1 MWPYTIEEMDWL
13 SSQSKKTGK
22 KEMNVLKQI
31 FTALAN
37 LQTHSIEK
45 RNDPIW
51 QFVTTEYRDD
61 PYFHYTR
68 ITGKWP
74 K

>member
-1 MWPYTIEEMDWL
+1 
-13 SSQSKKTGK
+13 
-22 KEMNVLKQI
+22 MNILKNI
-31 FTALAN
+31 FTAIAS
-37 LQTHSIEK
+37 LQTRSIEK

-61 PYFHYTR
+61 PYFHYAR
-68 ITGKWP
+68 ITGRWP